1 MVSCLN
7 LNYMYM
13 YMYICRFIILCL
25 LVHLNK
31 KLSAKFSC
39 FTKHVQFIS
48 FFFLHF
54 YFILFLSL
62 PQNVSHSTKLLSE
75 GLGQLSDV
83 INKLKPFI
91 DSPQQAKQSVLLQD
105 VNSYSSPEQSSL
117 LHNLSSAGGYI
128 QLFINLSKCAQVST
142 HFVSLTSLCFSL
154 DPLCLCSLP
163 S

>member
-13 YMYICRFIILCL
+13 YMFICRFIILCL
-25 LVHLNK
+25 GL
-31 KLSAKFSC
+31 FY
-39 FTKHVQFIS
+39 S
-48 FFFLHF
+48 FFV
-54 YFILFLSL
+54 

-128 QLFINLSKCAQVST
+128 QLFINLSKCAQVSI